1 MSMRD
6 LPKAE
11 VSAKPGIRS
20 DVNVKALQ
28 RWNPDVRS
36 AAEEGDASISILEVI
51 GQDFWGDGVTAKR
64 ISGALRAIGDRDVVV
79 NINSPGGDFFEGLA
93 IYNALREH
101 PAKVTVRVLGVA
113 ASAASVIAMAG
124 DEIRIAR
131 AGFLMIHNTW
141 VLAAGDRH
149 ALTEVA
155 QWLEPFDAVSA
166 DIYAAR
172 SGIDA
177 KKISAMLDRETWI
190 SGGQAVEQGFA
201 DGLLSAD
208 ELDLSD
214 ADEGRA
220 SARAERKFDVLASK
234 AGVSRSEARE
244 LLAALKGSKP
254 GAAPAS
260 MHDAAV
266 AAEVRNLLNFAKTI

>member
-1 MSMRD
+1 M
-6 LPKAE
+6 
-11 VSAKPGIRS
+11 
-20 DVNVKALQ
+20 
-28 RWNPDVRS
+28 
-36 AAEEGDASISILEVI
+36 
-51 GQDFWGDGVTAKR
+51 
-64 ISGALRAIGDRDVVV
+64 
-79 NINSPGGDFFEGLA
+79 
-93 IYNALREH
+93 
-101 PAKVTVRVLGVA
+101 
-113 ASAASVIAMAG
+113 
-124 DEIRIAR
+124 AR
-131 AGFLMIHNTW
+131 A
-141 VLAAGDRH
+141 
-149 ALTEVA
+149 
-155 QWLEPFDAVSA
+155 FDAVSA